1 MRDQANKELGSGR
14 EKKVGRAVQAGGT
27 ACAKPEIEP
36 YLGTTVILSGPE
48 AEGQGVAEAGHPAQG
63 LERWGLLASALLG
76 LRRSL
81 RTPPRGSQGD
91 RTARGCPFMSASG
104 RQDPEPAGSGPLW
117 DFKAGAPQPIP
128 WRKGRASPGGRWIS
142 ADGPFIPRLLRLAQT
157 SGRRRSS
164 CRAELSGKAGTGGH
178 KTASV
183 LCDLRSVP
191 ALLWV
196 LAAPL
201 PAQKAGIQ
209 AFLGRGASWER
220 HSGRFQAFGPLRP
233 EQGAGAHLGYLL

>member
-117 DFKAGAPQPIP
+117 DFKAGAPPAHP
-128 WRKGRASPGGRWIS
+128 
-142 ADGPFIPRLLRLAQT
+142 LAEGAGE
-157 SGRRRSS
+157 SGR
-164 CRAELSGKAGTGGH
+164 EVDFGGWPFH
-178 KTASV
+178 PSAPPPGP
-183 LCDLRSVP
+183 DLR
-191 ALLWV
+191 
-196 LAAPL
+196 AAPQL
-201 PAQKAGIQ
+201 
-209 AFLGRGASWER
+209 L
-220 HSGRFQAFGPLRP
+220 
-233 EQGAGAHLGYLL
+233 QG